1 MGKDLTSEIATLIQS
16 HREDEWWDFKR
27 EHHHDKADLVHDII
41 CMANS
46 RADRDAYI
54 IYGIEDKSFKVIGV
68 ENDQNRRNQ
77 QGITDILRSVGFA
90 GGVRPRIE
98 IQTIKIEQHKI
109 DVLIIKNSSDVPYY
123 LEKQY

>member
-16 HREDEWWDFKR
+16 HREDEWWDFKID
-27 EHHHDKADLVHDII
+27 HHHDKADLVHDII

-54 IYGIEDKSFKVIGV
+54 IYGIEDKSFNLIGV

-77 QGITDILRSVGFA
+77 QGITDVLRSVGFA
-90 GGVRPRIE
+90 GSVRPRIE
-98 IQTIKIEQHKI
+98 IQTVIIEQHEI
-109 DVLIIKNSSDVPYY
+109 DVLIIKNSFDVPYY
-123 LEKQY
+123 LEKQ

>member
-1 MGKDLTSEIATLIQS
+1 MDKDLTSEIATLIQS

-54 IYGIEDKSFKVIGV
+54 IYGIEDKSFNLIGV

-77 QGITDILRSVGFA
+77 QGITDVLRSVGFA
-90 GGVRPRIE
+90 GSVRPRRE
-98 IQTIKIEQHKI
+98 IQTVIIEQHEI
-109 DVLIIKNSSDVPYY
+109 DVLIIKNSFDVPYY
-123 LEKQY
+123 LEKQ